1 MCQFTAPAFRLN
13 SSHIPTPSPSTARLG
28 SHPPSAGRPSSRHN
42 LRKKKNFPVPVLRDW
57 NGKLCGISDTGA
69 CPLSDIRRTTCG
81 GRCPEHSS
89 VWIASSFE
97 MGARSGTRRS
107 VCTAHCSHQ
116 ISDVRDCLADSA
128 SFARCR
134 RRSTGRFDHH
144 LAAGGANRVP
154 SRSARADAQDLC
166 RCRRRSVSPAA
177 RPVGCCRADHGLPSP
192 RPPPMDTASGRETL
206 EIVSAAISRLSPNQA
221 TAIVMRFIQGE
232 PEAAIAAALGCG
244 IETVREHLDRGRE
257 RLGRMLGRLAQS
269 RTSPPSSIAQHLQ

>member
-144 LAAGGANRVP
+144 LAPVDMRLWVNAPKKAKRHP
-154 SRSARADAQDLC
+154 KRRCEAQIRKASLSW
-166 RCRRRSVSPAA
+166 SVSKSSPQPQ
-177 RPVGCCRADHGLPSP
+177 RSMRDEINDHRQIG
-192 RPPPMDTASGRETL
+192 
-206 EIVSAAISRLSPNQA
+206 Q
-221 TAIVMRFIQGE
+221 
-232 PEAAIAAALGCG
+232 
-244 IETVREHLDRGRE
+244 
-257 RLGRMLGRLAQS
+257 LAGQ
-269 RTSPPSSIAQHLQ
+269 